1 MRPEKMFKGI
11 WMYSTAIVLKTIE
24 LSKTFQMLAV
34 ADVDAKEEI
43 ELYTAAGFER
53 LEGQNSI
60 AASYYV

>member
-1 MRPEKMFKGI
+1 
-11 WMYSTAIVLKTIE
+11 MYSTAIVLKTIE